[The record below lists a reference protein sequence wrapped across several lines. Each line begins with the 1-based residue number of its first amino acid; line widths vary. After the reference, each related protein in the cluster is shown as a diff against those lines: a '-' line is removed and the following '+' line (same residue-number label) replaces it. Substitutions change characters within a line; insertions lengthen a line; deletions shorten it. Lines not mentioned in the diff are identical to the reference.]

1 VWLKAGSRFPEGMTE
16 RKAGAR
22 QQQNQIQGS
31 FASLQDDGVK
41 LATIK
46 ATTND
51 NSKGKSKKLG

>member
-1 VWLKAGSRFPEGMTE
+1 MTE